1 MGNSKS
7 LSYVTDYALFTR
19 LRYKI
24 YLTYILR
31 MLIYINENQLN
42 I

>member
-7 LSYVTDYALFTR
+7 LSYVTGYALFTR
-19 LRYKI
+19 VRYKL
-24 YLTYILR
+24 YLAYILR